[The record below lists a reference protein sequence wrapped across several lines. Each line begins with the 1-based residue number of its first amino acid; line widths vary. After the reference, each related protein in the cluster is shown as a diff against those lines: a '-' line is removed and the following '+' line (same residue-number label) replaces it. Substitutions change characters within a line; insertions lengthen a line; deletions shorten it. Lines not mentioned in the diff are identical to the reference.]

1 MRLLEHNILFK
12 FAILILSSVLLIACS
27 DSDRASERSMN
38 QQRAPFTTAGSDII
52 LACAKKEN
60 GQLRIVEDHSE
71 CHPSENPVSWNVAG
85 PAGPPGAQG
94 SQGQCSNCEPLQYQL
109 VGFSQQGGPG
119 ATGVLQLT
127 SYCQASYP
135 ASRIC
140 TTEEVVKTVTFPA
153 VTSSP
158 SNPGPSAWVAPT
170 AIAGRGSSVGF
181 DITTGHQTNTQG
193 LTCGGWSSTGLTGLT
208 VNDRGQFFV
217 SPCSSSLKVACCA
230 PVNAVETLSL
240 SVLPKQK

>member
-38 QQRAPFTTAGSDII
+38 QQRAPFTTAGSDVI

-140 TTEEVVKTVTFPA
+140 TTEEVVKSVTFPA

-170 AIAGRGSSVGF
+170 AIAGRGSSMTVANFLFRLVHRVLKSPVVLRSMPLKHYHYRFYQSKNKTARSNDSWVKKGME
-181 DITTGHQTNTQG
+181 G
-193 LTCGGWSSTGLTGLT
+193 L
-208 VNDRGQFFV
+208 
-217 SPCSSSLKVACCA
+217 
-230 PVNAVETLSL
+230 
-240 SVLPKQK
+240 